1 MNWSR
6 SIDIYCERLD
16 ATYWAEPVNAVSNA
30 AFLIAAFVM
39 FRRMNG
45 MRIPLGNALV
55 AILTAIG
62 IGSFLF
68 HTHATTWASLTDV
81 VPIGLF
87 ILLYLFIANREFA
100 EFPALVS
107 LAGTL
112 LFIPYAAGVTML
124 ADLLPFFPISNF
136 YWSVPILLFSYAF
149 ALRKKIPE
157 TAKGMAV
164 GGAILSLS
172 ITIRSLDMPICDAFP
187 LGIHFIWHCLNGLM
201 LGWMIEVYRR
211 HRLAASLQ
219 QR

>member
-39 FRRMNG
+39 LRRMNG
-45 MRIPLGNALV
+45 MRIPLGHALV

-112 LFIPYAAGVTML
+112 LFIPYAAVVTSM
-124 ADLLPFFPISNF
+124 ADLLPFFSISNF
-136 YWSVPILLFSYAF
+136 YWSVPILLFSYAVV
-149 ALRKKIPE
+149 LRKKIPE
-157 TAKGMAV
+157 TAKGMAF
-164 GGAILSLS
+164 GGAILSIS

-211 HRLAASLQ
+211 HRLAALLQ